1 MYDLP
6 VVVEMS
12 LSRAAALPP
21 AVRKECQDLASNVD
35 RVRAFVNKFVSMG
48 FCDVNSDP
56 AHAKAGQSDC
66 PFMCSDM
73 ISFLCRVEKLCPSR
87 DAALY
92 VTATLHSLAHY
103 HPLIPLSGVPDSG
116 KGGTAPTPNNTTTFL
131 Y

>member
-1 MYDLP
+1 MQIDLTF
-6 VVVEMS
+6 VVEMS

-35 RVRAFVNKFVSMG
+35 RVRSFVNKFVSMG

-73 ISFLCRVEKLCPSR
+73 ISFLFRVEKLCPSR

-92 VTATLHSLAHY
+92 VPQRCTAHIPSSHSPFRCARFW
-103 HPLIPLSGVPDSG
+103 
-116 KGGTAPTPNNTTTFL
+116 KRL
-131 Y
+131 YCPQA